1 MKIKVIILVGIIV
14 VGHGKFG
21 KGLISSVDII
31 VGQQD
36 YLESVEF
43 KLEDS
48 TEVLERNIKKKVVN
62 MEDCNGILFLTD
74 VAGGTPFKTCVLLS
88 QEIENSKVI
97 SGTNLPILLEAVMK
111 RDTDNIEELKN
122 NLMEVGRQ
130 GIMSFEI

>member
-1 MKIKVIILVGIIV
+1 
-14 VGHGKFG
+14 
-21 KGLISSVDII
+21 
-31 VGQQD
+31 
-36 YLESVEF
+36 
-43 KLEDS
+43 
-48 TEVLERNIKKKVVN
+48 
-62 MEDCNGILFLTD
+62 MEDCNGILFLAD

-130 GIMSFEI
+130 GITSFEL

>member
-48 TEVLERNIKKKVVN
+48 TEVLERNIKKK
-62 MEDCNGILFLTD
+62 
-74 VAGGTPFKTCVLLS
+74 K
-88 QEIENSKVI
+88 
-97 SGTNLPILLEAVMK
+97 
-111 RDTDNIEELKN
+111 
-122 NLMEVGRQ
+122 
-130 GIMSFEI
+130 